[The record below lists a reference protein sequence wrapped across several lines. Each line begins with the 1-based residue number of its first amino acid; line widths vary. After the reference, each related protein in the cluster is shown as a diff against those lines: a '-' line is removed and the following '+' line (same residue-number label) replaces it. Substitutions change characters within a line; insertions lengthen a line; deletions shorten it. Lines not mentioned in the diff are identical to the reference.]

1 MNQHP
6 RQTPPQ
12 TLVRRLAGLL
22 AGWLA
27 CVFLVA
33 TAESAIRKAPVALPA
48 AWISLGAVFLAALAG
63 GYLCALIARDRM
75 IPRVLIAI
83 VLLSGLA
90 YGVSPV
96 AAPGS
101 QPVLLAILGAAGV
114 YLGAWMK
121 AG

>member
-1 MNQHP
+1 MNQYP

-12 TLVRRLAGLL
+12 TFVRRLAGLL

-33 TAESAIRKAPVALPA
+33 AADSTIRQSPVALPA
-48 AWISLGAVFLAALAG
+48 AWINLGAVFLAALAG
-63 GYLCALIARDRM
+63 GYICALIAKDRM

-83 VLLSGLA
+83 VLFSGLA
-90 YGVSPV
+90 YGVSS
-96 AAPGS
+96 AAEPGS

-121 AG
+121 EG

>member
-1 MNQHP
+1 MN
-6 RQTPPQ
+6 REG
-12 TLVRRLAGLL
+12 RSIARKSAGLL
-22 AGWLA
+22 VGWLA

-33 TAESAIRKAPVALPA
+33 TADALIRQSPVPLPA

-63 GYLCALIARDRM
+63 GYLCALIARDRVV
-75 IPRVLIAI
+75 PRILIAV

-96 AAPGS
+96 AAPDS

-121 AG
+121 DG

>member
-1 MNQHP
+1 MNQY
-6 RQTPPQ
+6 PPQ
-12 TLVRRLAGLL
+12 TMLRRLAGLL

-33 TAESAIRKAPVALPA
+33 TADGLIRQFPVALPA
-48 AWISLGAVFLAALAG
+48 AWINLGAVFLAAMAG

-83 VLLSGLA
+83 VLFSGLA
-90 YGVSPV
+90 YGVSSV
-96 AAPGS
+96 ATPGS

-121 AG
+121 QG

>member
-1 MNQHP
+1 MNQY
-6 RQTPPQ
+6 PPQ
-12 TLVRRLAGLL
+12 TVLRRLAGLL

-33 TAESAIRKAPVALPA
+33 TADGLIRQSPVALPA
-48 AWISLGAVFLAALAG
+48 AWISLGAVFLAALVG
-63 GYLCALIARDRM
+63 GYLCALIARDRV
-75 IPRVLIAI
+75 IPRILIAI

-96 AAPGS
+96 AATGS

-114 YLGAWMK
+114 YLGAWLK
-121 AG
+121 DG